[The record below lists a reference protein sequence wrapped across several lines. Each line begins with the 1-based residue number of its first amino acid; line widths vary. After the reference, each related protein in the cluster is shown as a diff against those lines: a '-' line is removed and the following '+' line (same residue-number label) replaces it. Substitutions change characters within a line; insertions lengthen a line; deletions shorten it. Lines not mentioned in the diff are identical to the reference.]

1 MHETEGQLVLNGSYQ
16 IDFNFDLALKDLGF
30 IDQMSREYNV
40 PVELAS
46 LVRQTYI
53 RGKAQY
59 GGDAESPMIVK
70 LLEDACKTDLRAEGF
85 PAHLEA

>member
-1 MHETEGQLVLNGSYQ
+1 
-16 IDFNFDLALKDLGF
+16 
-30 IDQMSREYNV
+30 
-40 PVELAS
+40 
-46 LVRQTYI
+46 VRQTYI

-70 LLEDACKTDLRAEGF
+70 LLEDACGTDLRAPGF

>member
-1 MHETEGQLVLNGSYQ
+1 
-16 IDFNFDLALKDLGF
+16 
-30 IDQMSREYNV
+30 V

-70 LLEDACKTDLRAEGF
+70 LLEDACGTDLRAPGF
-85 PAHLEA
+85 PARIEA